1 MSISP
6 DLTVGELAAS
16 HPAAIRVLDRAGIDY
31 CCGGKRRV
39 ADACARA
46 GLAVDELVARI
57 AEAEAEA
64 GPDDHVDWRSA
75 PIDDLVDHIEA
86 THHAFTRS
94 ELDRLGKLM
103 TRVTRAHA
111 GTRPELHEVEA
122 LFDELAEDLLE
133 HMAKEERILFPHI
146 RASTGMPAAIARGL
160 AAPIS
165 VMEVEH
171 ETCGGI
177 LARLREVT
185 CGYTPPETACASY
198 RALYSGL
205 DALERD
211 LHLHIHLEHDVLFP
225 RALGRGAP

>member
-1 MSISP
+1 MIISP
-6 DLTVGELAAS
+6 DLTVGELAAA
-16 HPAAIRVLDRAGIDY
+16 HPAALRVLDRAGIDY

-39 ADACARA
+39 ADACAKA
-46 GLAVDELVARI
+46 GLAVDELIARI
-57 AEAEAEA
+57 TEAEAEA
-64 GPDDHVDWRSA
+64 GDEDRVDWNAA
-75 PIDDLVDHIEA
+75 PLEDLVDHIEA
-86 THHAFTRS
+86 VHHTFTRS
-94 ELDRLGKLM
+94 ELDRIEKL
-103 TRVTRAHA
+103 VAKVVRAHA
-111 GTRPELHEVEA
+111 DSRPELHEVEA

-133 HMAKEERILFPHI
+133 HMAKEERILFPSI
-146 RASTGMPAAIARGL
+146 RAMTGMPGAVNRGL

-177 LARLREVT
+177 LARLRDVT

-211 LHLHIHLEHDVLFP
+211 LHLHIHLEHDILFR
-225 RALGRGAP
+225 RALGGGAR